1 MGFISCGYHHTIK
14 LYRWCRKC
22 SQEFKGLWKDTRVN
36 KKKIKK
42 NVNLIPSIKLFW
54 KSWEKLKK
62 LCFNFTLCKTL
73 HYTAVRFPKSP
84 PKICNSNNWSFCGIH
99 IMEIISV
106 KATVEWKHGFR
117 ETLKIYIFL
126 NQEWLGTRRVET
138 SQRNLTSC
146 LHRSKVGLT
155 QYDSVSYFKQSYGC
169 SEYWVCIKYTQQ
181 AACTP
186 STHLLTFFFK

>member
-1 MGFISCGYHHTIK
+1 M
-14 LYRWCRKC
+14 
-22 SQEFKGLWKDTRVN
+22 Q
-36 KKKIKK
+36 
-42 NVNLIPSIKLFW
+42 
-54 KSWEKLKK
+54 
-62 LCFNFTLCKTL
+62 NFTLYSST
-73 HYTAVRFPKSP
+73 FPKIP

-99 IMEIISV
+99 IMEMISV

-117 ETLKIYIFL
+117 ETLKIYFFL

-186 STHLLTFFFK
+186 STHLLTFFLNNLAGKELLVFPYKMFNFLYHCNSKPPSYHTTSTIVYTVTSWTLLIIFFFFSLYCNKFIGYLAIF